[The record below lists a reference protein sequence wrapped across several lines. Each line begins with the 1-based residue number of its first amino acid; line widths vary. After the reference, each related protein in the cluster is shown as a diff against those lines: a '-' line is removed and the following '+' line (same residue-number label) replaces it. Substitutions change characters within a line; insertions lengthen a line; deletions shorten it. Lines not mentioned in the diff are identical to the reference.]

1 MRYVVLGLIYRL
13 VAFDLDG
20 TLVDSLADLTSAVNA
35 ALADEGVAPL
45 SRDEVVR
52 FIGNGARNLVAG
64 SLRARGGEVSED
76 RVSRALGVFQ
86 RCYDEVCLDQTVL
99 YEGMEEL
106 LDALVRRGVLLAV
119 LTNKPAAFARKILG
133 GLGVDGYF
141 ERVVGGDDLP
151 TRKPSPEGLLQLV
164 EMAGV
169 SAPQAILVGDSTV
182 DLETARNARV
192 DSCAVSWGF
201 VASET
206 LRAAGPTHLVATAA
220 ELRAVLSV

>member
-35 ALADEGVAPL
+35 ALAEEDVAPL
-45 SRDEVVR
+45 SQDEVVR

-64 SLRARGGEVSED
+64 SLRARGDEVSES

-86 RCYDEVCLDQTVL
+86 RRYDEVCLDQTVL

-106 LDALVRRGVLLAV
+106 LDALARQGTRLAV

-133 GLGVDGYF
+133 GLGAGGYF
-141 ERVVGGDDLP
+141 DRVVGGDDLP
-151 TRKPSPEGLLQLV
+151 TRKPAPEGLLQLV
-164 EMAGV
+164 EAAGV
-169 SAPQAILVGDSTV
+169 PPGQAILVGDSTV

-206 LRAAGPTHLVATAA
+206 LRAADPTHFVVTPA
-220 ELRAVLSV
+220 ELGAVLLG